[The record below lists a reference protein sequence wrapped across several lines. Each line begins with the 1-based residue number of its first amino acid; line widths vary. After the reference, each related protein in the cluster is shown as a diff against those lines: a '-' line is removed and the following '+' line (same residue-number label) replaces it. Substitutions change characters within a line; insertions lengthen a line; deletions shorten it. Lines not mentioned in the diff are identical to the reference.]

1 MKHAVTGGH
10 ASQHFL
16 MSWVL
21 GLSALIALIFWVGNA
36 KSDRNLLPV
45 TQAKFWQLQVEDEQ
59 RILPAIPPSTLGQD
73 IHLPHSQDRKTSSSL
88 SSYMFNLELP
98 DMVSAPL
105 DAGAKRAT
113 GIPVHGLLF
122 LQIVNGADFYLNG
135 SWVAGLPR
143 SNEAY
148 QWLWFRPMLVPLLP
162 SLLHQDGRPNVLTVV
177 QSTYSPYL
185 TVSRPYVGTLRDL
198 GLVYEMS
205 YFFTSMLS
213 NTSNVFCFVMGFFML
228 SAWLI
233 APKKKQYALAGLVT
247 LACATLFSLA
257 QLQML
262 PSEWYVTWRATIY
275 LCIGSL
281 VSLMT
286 AFVFSFIQQP
296 LSKKQ
301 ILLIFA
307 YVVGGPLIYTV
318 AGIQSEILMNR
329 IWTTFLLLL
338 YFYATVRLALYCFQT
353 RSVPAIF
360 LLIQSIFC
368 IVLGLHDYVA
378 VAGWLADIYL
388 MPDSW
393 NWWSLSHE
401 GLYLLSLGVPGLSII
416 MACILLFEYR
426 DQAISVTNANEFLQ
440 TSLHE
445 REIELNESYSQQ
457 KKLELSEA
465 TRLERDRI
473 YLDMH
478 DGIGS
483 RLVSTMFRLRQ
494 GRLEPDAIE
503 VMLKDCLSDL
513 RLVIN
518 AQIDDQGDIQ
528 NAVFD
533 HCLLQEL
540 TLQGSPMSFS
550 YELCNAA
557 PLHLPPQ
564 VHLNILRI
572 LQESITNAIKH
583 SQASEIHVLFELKP
597 QELLLSV
604 IDNGI
609 GLSASEQSNDAPS
622 FGASG
627 KHGVMGMLARA
638 KTIGGEF
645 SLGRIAGKTR
655 AQLQLPLAP
664 MQSPSRLGIGE

>member
-1 MKHAVTGGH
+1 
-10 ASQHFL
+10 
-16 MSWVL
+16 
-21 GLSALIALIFWVGNA
+21 
-36 KSDRNLLPV
+36 
-45 TQAKFWQLQVEDEQ
+45 
-59 RILPAIPPSTLGQD
+59 
-73 IHLPHSQDRKTSSSL
+73 
-88 SSYMFNLELP
+88 
-98 DMVSAPL
+98 
-105 DAGAKRAT
+105 
-113 GIPVHGLLF
+113 
-122 LQIVNGADFYLNG
+122 
-135 SWVAGLPR
+135 
-143 SNEAY
+143 
-148 QWLWFRPMLVPLLP
+148 
-162 SLLHQDGRPNVLTVV
+162 
-177 QSTYSPYL
+177 
-185 TVSRPYVGTLRDL
+185 
-198 GLVYEMS
+198 
-205 YFFTSMLS
+205 
-213 NTSNVFCFVMGFFML
+213 MGFFML

-233 APKKKQYALAGLVT
+233 APKKKQYALTGLVT

-360 LLIQSIFC
+360 LLIQSVFC

-426 DQAISVTNANEFLQ
+426 DQAISVSNANEFLQ

-483 RLVSTMFRLRQ
+483 RLVNTMFRLRQ
-494 GRLEPDAIE
+494 GRLEPDVIE
-503 VMLKDCLSDL
+503 VLLKECLSDL

-518 AQIDDQGDIQ
+518 AQIDEHGDIQ
-528 NAVFD
+528 HAVFD

-540 TLQGSPMSFS
+540 ILQGSALTFS
-550 YELCNAA
+550 YDLGTERALY
-557 PLHLPPQ
+557 LPPH

-583 SQASEIHVLFELKP
+583 AQASEIHVLL
-597 QELLLSV
+597 QLNAHELLLSV
-604 IDNGI
+604 FDNGV
-609 GLSASEQSNDAPS
+609 GLIASEKSKSVQPY
-622 FGASG
+622 GTSG
-627 KHGVMGMLARA
+627 NHGVPGMMARA
-638 KTIGGEF
+638 KTIGGQF
-645 SLGRIAGKTR
+645 SLERCHDKTR
-655 AQLQLPLAP
+655 AQLKL
-664 MQSPSRLGIGE
+664 RLVTT

>member
-1 MKHAVTGGH
+1 
-10 ASQHFL
+10 
-16 MSWVL
+16 
-21 GLSALIALIFWVGNA
+21 
-36 KSDRNLLPV
+36 
-45 TQAKFWQLQVEDEQ
+45 
-59 RILPAIPPSTLGQD
+59 
-73 IHLPHSQDRKTSSSL
+73 
-88 SSYMFNLELP
+88 
-98 DMVSAPL
+98 
-105 DAGAKRAT
+105 
-113 GIPVHGLLF
+113 
-122 LQIVNGADFYLNG
+122 
-135 SWVAGLPR
+135 
-143 SNEAY
+143 
-148 QWLWFRPMLVPLLP
+148 
-162 SLLHQDGRPNVLTVV
+162 
-177 QSTYSPYL
+177 
-185 TVSRPYVGTLRDL
+185 
-198 GLVYEMS
+198 
-205 YFFTSMLS
+205 
-213 NTSNVFCFVMGFFML
+213 
-228 SAWLI
+228 
-233 APKKKQYALAGLVT
+233 
-247 LACATLFSLA
+247 
-257 QLQML
+257 
-262 PSEWYVTWRATIY
+262 
-275 LCIGSL
+275 
-281 VSLMT
+281 
-286 AFVFSFIQQP
+286 
-296 LSKKQ
+296 
-301 ILLIFA
+301 
-307 YVVGGPLIYTV
+307 
-318 AGIQSEILMNR
+318 
-329 IWTTFLLLL
+329 
-338 YFYATVRLALYCFQT
+338 
-353 RSVPAIF
+353 
-360 LLIQSIFC
+360 
-368 IVLGLHDYVA
+368 
-378 VAGWLADIYL
+378 
-388 MPDSW
+388 
-393 NWWSLSHE
+393 
-401 GLYLLSLGVPGLSII
+401 

-426 DQAISVTNANEFLQ
+426 DQAISVSNANEFLQ

-483 RLVSTMFRLRQ
+483 RLVSTMYRLRQ

-540 TLQGSPMSFS
+540 TLQGSPMAFS

-664 MQSPSRLGIGE
+664 MQSPSLLGMGE